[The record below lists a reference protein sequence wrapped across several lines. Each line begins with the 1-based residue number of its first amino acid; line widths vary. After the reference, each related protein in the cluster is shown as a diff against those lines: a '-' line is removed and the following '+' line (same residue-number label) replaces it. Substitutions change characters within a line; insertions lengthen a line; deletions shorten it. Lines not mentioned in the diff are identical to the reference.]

1 MEKKF
6 LMTDP
11 NYPLI
16 NGLIGNNRALHETIT
31 AKTEAITIAEQRRRE
46 ATAEAEHQ
54 QLKARTAL
62 RDNDDLSFQLSRAY
76 ARGSRESKRA
86 DAEAKRADE
95 LALALAERDAI
106 ILEWMQSNEAFRRL
120 AREYGKELG
129 VTDEQ
134 RTKDFD
140 EHLLD
145 VAEEDPDFKNT
156 KATAKAKKRLGLT

>member
-1 MEKKF
+1 
-6 LMTDP
+6 MTDP

-46 ATAEAEHQ
+46 ATAEAERQ
-54 QLKARTAL
+54 QLKARQAA
-62 RDNDDLSFQLSRAY
+62 RDNDDLSYNLNVAY
-76 ARGSRESKRA
+76 AGWSKQTKRA

-106 ILEWMQSNEAFRRL
+106 ILEWMQSNEAFKRL
-120 AREYGKELG
+120 ARQYGKELG

-134 RTKDFD
+134 QKNDVF
-140 EHLLD
+140 EHVLD
-145 VAEEDPDFKNT
+145 IAEEDPEKFEKT
-156 KATAKAKKRLGLT
+156 KGTQKARQHFGKP

>member
-1 MEKKF
+1 
-6 LMTDP
+6 MTDP

-46 ATAEAEHQ
+46 ATAESERQ
-54 QLKARTAL
+54 QLKARQAA
-62 RDNDDLSFQLSRAY
+62 RDNDDLSYNLNVAY
-76 ARGSRESKRA
+76 AGWSKQTKRA

-120 AREYGKELG
+120 ARQYGKELG

-134 RTKDFD
+134 RKNDWD
-140 EHLLD
+140 EHVLD
-145 VAEEDPDFKNT
+145 IAEEDSEKFGNT
-156 KATAKAKKRLGLT
+156 KVSQGAKKRLGRS